1 MEHPAARYIRLVFSF
16 FKIANSQK
24 IVQISISCLKKTYE
38 LVEYLR
44 LDNVSHQKFRT
55 NMMYTKSNFWIQ
67 SNCFSLSRYICL
79 YSSRY
84 IYLAGDIYL
93 QLEIYISCWIY
104 TSSLWF
110 LQNTNIQKI
119 VQISISC
126 LKKTYELNEY
136 LQLDNLSYQ
145 KFRTKI
151 CLQNQIFGYNLN
163 VYLQLEIDIVFLDT
177 MSISSRISSKP
188 HSGPSG
194 PLGQDY

>member
-55 NMMYTKSNFWIQ
+55 KMMYTKSNFWIQ

-84 IYLAGDIYL
+84 IYLAGDIYI
-93 QLEIYISCWIY
+93 QLEIYLSSWRYICLAGDIY
-104 TSSLWF
+104 L
-110 LQNTNIQKI
+110 LLN
-119 VQISISC
+119 ISIPIAFGF
-126 LKKTYELNEY
+126 
-136 LQLDNLSYQ
+136 
-145 KFRTKI
+145 FRI
-151 CLQNQIFGYNLN
+151 QIFRKQFR
-163 VYLQLEIDIVFLDT
+163 YLSLV
-177 MSISSRISSKP
+177 
-188 HSGPSG
+188 
-194 PLGQDY
+194 